1 MSEQTKKSKHTKK
14 NLNHWGRAALLMAL
28 VVLLAACGGSAVEP
42 EPTAAPSATETTAT
56 TEPAQEVQSEVQSES
71 PLNAP
76 ESPLDQPES
85 PLTTESTEA
94 EVEAAVAIP
103 QSRDE
108 AQALVA
114 STAPPSAEDGFGSIS
129 GLLFSH
135 NLEAIVPG
143 TQFYLTPA
151 DEVDGDFVPPAVYFG
166 PRENGE
172 DVYGFSNEA
181 GLVALDN
188 IPPGNYYL
196 AVWTVY
202 NWLLAYSDPD
212 ASSPMLVTIEEGDE
226 LNLEMLYVDWP

>member
-1 MSEQTKKSKHTKK
+1 MSKHITK

-42 EPTAAPSATETTAT
+42 EPTD
-56 TEPAQEVQSEVQSES
+56 PAQEVQSES

-94 EVEAAVAIP
+94 EVAVAIP

-108 AQALVA
+108 AKALVA
-114 STAPPSAEDGFGSIS
+114 SISPPSAEDGFGSIS

-151 DEVDGDFVPPAVYFG
+151 DEVDGDFIPPAVYFG

-181 GLVALDN
+181 GQVALDN
-188 IPPGNYYL
+188 IPPGNSYL

-202 NWLLAYSDPD
+202 NWLLAFSDPSED
-212 ASSPMLVTIEEGDE
+212 SPLLITIEEGDE